1 MFSDIIPLGK
11 MYFLVFSVRS
21 LCSWSQSVRH
31 NHGRPQGVGQ
41 NGHLPPWKLGLRT
54 KNFKKTRPKVYA
66 ADQKSADQIML
77 LTKSQQHNSD

>member
-1 MFSDIIPLGK
+1 VFAACVLGVSQLGTI
-11 MYFLVFSVRS
+11 MGVR
-21 LCSWSQSVRH
+21 RE
-31 NHGRPQGVGQ
+31 VGQ